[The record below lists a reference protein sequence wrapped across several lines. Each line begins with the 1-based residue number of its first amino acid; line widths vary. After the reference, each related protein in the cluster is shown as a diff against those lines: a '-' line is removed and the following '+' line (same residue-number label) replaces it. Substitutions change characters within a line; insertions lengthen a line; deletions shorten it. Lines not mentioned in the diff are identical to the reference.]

1 MSDVAFL
8 LKILFFIQPVLAALT
23 YHKHRKKT
31 WWRGIEIYIRL
42 PVLATDDKNSV
53 GLAS

>member
-1 MSDVAFL
+1 MFDVAFL
-8 LKILFFIQPVLAALT
+8 LKIRFFIQPVLAALT
-23 YHKHRKKT
+23 YHKHRKT

-42 PVLATDDKNSV
+42 PVLATDDENSV